1 MNMEDTPIVSRRC
14 SAGERRYREEKRL
27 RQRENRAERKAA
39 TSEADKAAYLAY
51 LKERFF
57 TLGKEQAQ

>member
-1 MNMEDTPIVSRRC
+1 MEDTTPIVSARKY
-14 SAGERRYREEKRL
+14 SEGERRYREARRIK
-27 RQRENRAERKAA
+27 QREDRAERKAA

-57 TLGKEQAQ
+57 TLGGTAK